1 VPTPSPPGALPFP
14 EGGTVTSAVSPRVVG
29 DPLARAVAALAL
41 DPSPRAHVLHNWR
54 VLARTAEHDLDAARL
69 TEAHLDAATI
79 LDELGGPG
87 VGPGSLWGVWA
98 AGSADTAL
106 HATHDGDGWSLTG
119 RKPWCSGSDRCTHA
133 LVTADAPDGGRLFA
147 VDLAGPTAAP
157 DGDPWRGVGM
167 RGSGTATVRFTAT
180 PARPVGGPGAYL
192 QRPGFWHGAVGVAA
206 AWLGGAVGAAAPLRE
221 RLAQGRG
228 DEHDAA
234 HLGRV
239 DTALASAG
247 AVLRAAAVEI
257 ADPDGG
263 AECHGTEP
271 DSTERIAQARRR
283 ALRARAAVEDA
294 VETVLR
300 STARATGPR
309 PLAQDAHHARHV
321 ADLEV
326 YVRQSHAERDLATL
340 GRLAADLDGGRA
352 DGVRL

>member
-1 VPTPSPPGALPFP
+1 M
-14 EGGTVTSAVSPRVVG
+14 TSAVSPRVVD
-29 DPLARAVAALAL
+29 DPLARALAALAL
-41 DPSPRAHVLHNWR
+41 DPSPRAHTLANWR

-69 TEAHLDAATI
+69 AEAHLDAATI
-79 LDELGGPG
+79 TDELGGAA

-98 AGSADTAL
+98 AGSPDTAL
-106 HATHDGDGWSLTG
+106 HAAPDGDGWFLTG

-147 VDLAGPTAAP
+147 VDLASPTARP
-157 DGDPWRGVGM
+157 DGDPWQGVGM
-167 RGSGTATVRFTAT
+167 RASGTATVGFTAT
-180 PARPVGGPGAYL
+180 AAQSVGAPGAYL
-192 QRPGFWHGAVGVAA
+192 ERPGFWHGAVGVAA
-206 AWLGGAVGAAAPLRE
+206 AWFGGAVGAAAPLRE

-239 DTALASAG
+239 DSALGSAG
-247 AVLRAAAVEI
+247 AVLRAAAAEI
-257 ADPDGG
+257 ADPHAL
-263 AECHGTEP
+263 AEP
-271 DSTERIAQARRR
+271 VPRARRR

-300 STARATGPR
+300 STGRATGPR
-309 PLAQDAHHARHV
+309 PLAQDVHHARHV

-340 GRLAADLDGGRA
+340 GRLAAGLDGARA

>member
-1 VPTPSPPGALPFP
+1 
-14 EGGTVTSAVSPRVVG
+14 VTSAVSPHVVD
-29 DPLARAVAALAL
+29 DPLARALAALAL
-41 DPSPRAHVLHNWR
+41 DASPRAHLLANWR

-69 TEAHLDAATI
+69 AEAHLDAATI
-79 LDELGGPG
+79 TAELGGAG

-98 AGSADTAL
+98 AGSADTAV
-106 HATHDGDGWSLTG
+106 HAAHDGEGWSLSG
-119 RKPWCSGSDRCTHA
+119 RRPWCSGSDRCTHA

-147 VDLAGPTAAP
+147 VDLSSPTARP
-157 DGDPWRGVGM
+157 DGDPWLGVGM
-167 RGSGTATVRFTAT
+167 RDSGTATVRFTAT

-192 QRPGFWHGAVGVAA
+192 ERPGFWHGAVGVAA
-206 AWLGGAVGAAAPLRE
+206 AWFGGAVGAAAPLRE
-221 RLAQGRG
+221 RLAAGRG

-239 DTALASAG
+239 ETALGSAG
-247 AVLRAAAVEI
+247 AVLRAAAAEI
-257 ADPDGG
+257 ADPD
-263 AECHGTEP
+263 ALVEP
-271 DSTERIAQARRR
+271 IAVARRR

-300 STARATGPR
+300 STGRATGPR

-340 GRLAADLDGGRA
+340 GHLAAGLDDGHA

>member
-1 VPTPSPPGALPFP
+1 M
-14 EGGTVTSAVSPRVVG
+14 TSAVSPRVAG
-29 DPLARAVAALAL
+29 DPLARALASLALA
-41 DPSPRAHVLHNWR
+41 PSPRAHLLANWR

-69 TEAHLDAATI
+69 AEAHLDAATI
-79 LDELGGPG
+79 TDELGGAA
-87 VGPGSLWGVWA
+87 VEPGSLWGVWA
-98 AGSADTAL
+98 AGSADTAVD
-106 HATHDGDGWSLTG
+106 ATPDGAGWTLTG
-119 RKPWCSGSDRCTHA
+119 RRPWCSGSDRCTHA

-147 VDLAGPTAAP
+147 VDLASPTARP

-180 PARPVGGPGAYL
+180 PALPVGGPGAYL
-192 QRPGFWHGAVGVAA
+192 ERPGFWHGAVGVAA
-206 AWLGGAVGAAAPLRE
+206 AWFGGAVGAATPLRE

-228 DEHDAA
+228 DDHDAA

-239 DTALASAG
+239 DTALGAAG
-247 AVLRAAAVEI
+247 AVLRAAAAEI
-257 ADPDGG
+257 AAP
-263 AECHGTEP
+263 AALTEP
-271 DSTERIAQARRR
+271 VPAARRR

-300 STARATGPR
+300 STGRATGPR
-309 PLAQDAHHARHV
+309 PLAQDADHARHV

-340 GRLAADLDGGRA
+340 GRLAAELDGDRP